1 MLEYVELA
9 EPSIGLRFAQDI
21 RGVLVNEYG
30 YPDNLQTLGLAVL
43 QHGLA
48 RLRVSSKATLRPPE
62 EPEHEILWRRRGLV
76 PKQLSFWVNTMLRNV
91 GRERDVADA
100 QFLFDQRLLEGRTTI
115 FDR

>member
-1 MLEYVELA
+1 MHEYVELA

-43 QHGLA
+43 QHCLA
-48 RLRVSSKATLRPPE
+48 RLRVSSKAMLRPPE